1 MKLKNQKPFVDD
13 VLSRP
18 VQWYHSHAV
27 PIWPDGIFK
36 GHKFITYNIS
46 LIKVKAQKGK
56 V

>member
-1 MKLKNQKPFVDD
+1 MKLKKPKPIADD

-18 VQWYHSHAV
+18 IQWYHSHAV
-27 PIWPDGIFK
+27 PIWTDGIFK
-36 GHKFITYNIS
+36 DLKFINYNIS